1 MLFVLMQLQ
10 VNVSY
15 FARAAS
21 PTPVA
26 APPKKKPRTVTAPIQ
41 QAPVPLDLATPQQLK
56 AASDRNTSQS
66 TSSAAHRPLPPIHE
80 AIVPGAKR
88 PADIDGTSSS
98 VQASKPEQPRKRQKM
113 QPSIFIPKK
122 RT

>member
-1 MLFVLMQLQ
+1 MQLQ
-10 VNVSY
+10 VNVNY

-21 PTPVA
+21 PTPVT
-26 APPKKKPRTVTAPIQ
+26 APPKKKPRTAAAPI

-56 AASDRNTSQS
+56 AASDQNTPQS
-66 TSSAAHRPLPPIHE
+66 SSSAAHRSIPPIHE
-80 AIVPGAKR
+80 AVVPGAKR

-98 VQASKPEQPRKRQKM
+98 VRAPRPEQPRKRQKM

>member
-1 MLFVLMQLQ
+1 MQLQ

-21 PTPVA
+21 PTLVT
-26 APPKKKPRTVTAPIQ
+26 APPKKRPRTIAAPTQ

-56 AASDRNTSQS
+56 AAADQNTSQS
-66 TSSAAHRPLPPIHE
+66 TSSAAHHSLPPIHE
-80 AIVPGAKR
+80 STVPGAKR
-88 PADIDGTSSS
+88 PAGIDETSSS
-98 VQASKPEQPRKRQKM
+98 VEAPKPEQPRKRQKL
-113 QPSIFIPKK
+113 QPSLFIPKK

>member
-1 MLFVLMQLQ
+1 MQRQ
-10 VNVSY
+10 VNVEY

-21 PTPVA
+21 PTPVT
-26 APPKKKPRTVTAPIQ
+26 APPKKKPRTVAAPIQ

-56 AASDRNTSQS
+56 AASDQNASQS
-66 TSSAAHRPLPPIHE
+66 TSSAAHRSIPPIHE
-80 AIVPGAKR
+80 AAVPTAKR

-98 VQASKPEQPRKRQKM
+98 MPAPKPEQPRKRQKM
-113 QPSIFIPKK
+113 QPSLFIPKK